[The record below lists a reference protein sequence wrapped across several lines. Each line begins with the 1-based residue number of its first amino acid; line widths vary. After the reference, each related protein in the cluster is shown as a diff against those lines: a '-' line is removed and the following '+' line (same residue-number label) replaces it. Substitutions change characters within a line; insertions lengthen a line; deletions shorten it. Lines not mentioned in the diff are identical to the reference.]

1 MAATKKIPFSA
12 MRCIHAKNPRGFN
25 KDHADALSRD
35 IENDPNGMFMP
46 VIVHPFVEATD
57 EGAVELYEI
66 VAGFHRFDALEMFQT
81 RNPEGFLKKF
91 PGGKIDCVVVEGD
104 DERLHDVGT
113 IENAAHMGLQPWD
126 YQREVMR
133 RIRRGQDQYEI
144 ATILHIAQPRVAEY
158 VAIDSLVQDLKDAWK
173 DGILATHDLVKFTAL
188 SEEDQYA
195 ELAKFTGAIK
205 ALPAD
210 ASEKDKKKAKGA
222 ARKQLEKAAKE
233 KGTKRAYANAG
244 KPTRAKL
251 LSYIPTI
258 AQRALE
264 TVELDPA
271 MSAFYNGLA
280 AGLKIVNGEVNFDKV
295 DATKTYVTKKDAAEA
310 VKLAKAAE
318 EKAEAQAAK
327 INAHAAREAA
337 KKAAKGAKAP
347 AGAKKAAKAEKAP
360 KKAKAAKPAK
370 APKKAKAAK
379 APKKPKTSPG
389 TVQASSKVKQGPK
402 SAKKAAKKAA

>member
-1 MAATKKIPFSA
+1 MAATKKILFSA
-12 MRCIHAKNPRGFN
+12 MRCTPAKNPRGSFN
-25 KDHADALSRD
+25 QDHADALSRD
-35 IENDPNGMFMP
+35 IEADPNGMFMP
-46 VIVHPFVEATD
+46 IIVHSIIEVGEDSSAEVFDV
-57 EGAVELYEI
+57 
-66 VAGFHRFDALEMFQT
+66 VAGYHRFDALTSFQE

-113 IENAAHMGLQPWD
+113 IENAAHLGLSPWD

-158 VAIDSLVQDLKDAWK
+158 VAIEGLIQELKDAWK
-173 DGILATHDLVKFTAL
+173 DGLLATHDLVKFTSL
-188 SEEDQYA
+188 SEEDQFA
-195 ELAKFTGAIK
+195 ELAKFSGAIK

-222 ARKQLEKAAKE
+222 ARKQLAKAAKE

-244 KPTRAKL
+244 KPTRTKL

-280 AGLKIVNGEVNFDKV
+280 AGLKIVNGEVNFDKI

-318 EKAEAQAAK
+318 EKAAAQAEK
-327 INAHAAREAA
+327 AAAREEREAA
-337 KKAAKGAKAP
+337 KKAAK
-347 AGAKKAAKAEKAP
+347 KAP
-360 KKAKAAKPAK
+360 KKAEKAAKAPKKPKAAKPAK
-370 APKKAKAAK
+370 APKAA
-379 APKKPKTSPG
+379 KKPKASPG
-389 TVQASSKVKQGPK
+389 IVQPSSKVKQGPK
-402 SAKKAAKKAA
+402 SGKKAAKAAKKATKKSA